1 MPCFQVPYVQII
13 LLSAVQVWEITSL
26 VGGQRRSIS
35 NLHICSKALCL
46 LPLLNLSDSFTGTA
60 VGGLESA
67 MHALENVYCV
77 LELSSCHLLGMVS
90 LPNFSV

>member
-1 MPCFQVPYVQII
+1 MRII
-13 LLSAVQVWEITSL
+13 LLSAIQTSL

-35 NLHICSKALCL
+35 NLHDRSQSLCL
-46 LPLLNLSDSFTGTA
+46 PPLLSLSDSLTGA
-60 VGGLESA
+60 AAGGLESVTT
-67 MHALENVYCV
+67 ALENTYCG